1 MLAKNNHQQNSNI
14 SYISFVIYEYSSMLN
29 YKQLHYFWTVAK
41 AGGITRAAERLHLT
55 PQTLSGQIALLE
67 NNLDA
72 KLFRRVGR
80 GLELT
85 DTGRLALSYAEDIFR
100 TGGEL
105 EEVLRGSQ
113 SGRPLLFRVG
123 IADVLPKS
131 VAYRLLAAA
140 MTLPDPVRL
149 VGKEDKLDRLL
160 GELAMHRLDLVLADS
175 PMPEQAEVKG
185 ESHPLGEC
193 GVSFLASPAL
203 AASLSGEFPDSL
215 NDAPLLAPGE
225 GTAMRGHL
233 MRWLAAHD
241 LHPRIV
247 GEFDDSALMNA
258 FGQGGGGVF
267 PAPSLVADEICT
279 QYGVVVLGA
288 TDTVSERFY
297 AITVARRV
305 GHPAVQAILAA
316 AGHELN
322 RPPAT

>member
-1 MLAKNNHQQNSNI
+1 
-14 SYISFVIYEYSSMLN
+14 MLN

-41 AGGITRAAERLHLT
+41 TGGVTRAAESLHLT

-67 NNLDA
+67 GTLGA

-80 GLELT
+80 RLELT

-113 SGRPLLFRVG
+113 TGRPMLFRVG

-131 VAYRLLAAA
+131 VAYRLLAPA
-140 MTLPDPVRL
+140 MALPEAVRL

-185 ESHPLGEC
+185 YSHVLGEC
-193 GVSFLASPAL
+193 GVSFLASPTL
-203 AASLSGEFPDSL
+203 AASLKGDFPACL
-215 NDAPLLAPGE
+215 EDAPLLIPGE
-225 GTAMRGHL
+225 STSMRGHL
-233 MRWLAAHD
+233 MRWLTEQD

-258 FGQGGGGVF
+258 FGQGGSGIF
-267 PAPSLVADEICT
+267 PAPSLVADEIRA
-279 QYGVVVLGA
+279 QYGVTLLGS
-288 TDTVSERFY
+288 TETVSERFY
-297 AITVARRV
+297 AISVARRV
-305 GHPAVQAILAA
+305 RHPAVLAILQSAA
-316 AGHELN
+316 DSVES
-322 RPPAT
+322 PPL